1 MEKIKNPNRPQK
13 GQRITVEPIRRV
25 EDVKAIAKMLY
36 DNPRNHLLFVMGVNN
51 GLRAGDLLKLKV
63 KQVRRLKA
71 GDTLKIKEGK
81 TGKPNILAINKT
93 VHRALNHYFGVLR
106 PADEDYLFK
115 SKKGDNQ
122 PITIQAVNNYIK
134 KWCRAIN
141 LTENYGAHTLR
152 KTWGYLQRTKFGVGF
167 ELICKRYNHS
177 SPAVTMRYL
186 GIEDKEV
193 NGILMNNE
201 IG

>member
-1 MEKIKNPNRPQK
+1 MEKIKNPNRPRK
-13 GQRITVEPIRRV
+13 GQSITVEPIRRV

-36 DNPRNHLLFVMGVNN
+36 STPRNHLLFVMGVNN

-71 GDTLKIKEGK
+71 GDTLKIREGK

-106 PADEDYLFK
+106 PSDDDYLFK

-141 LTENYGAHTLR
+141 LKENYGAHTLR
-152 KTWGYLQRTKFGVGF
+152 KTWGYIQHTKFGVGF

-177 SPAVTMRYL
+177 SPAMTMRYL